1 MSKPFL
7 PWAYSSGL
15 SGISLCTGLVLAVRR
30 DKLEVLYLLAVT
42 ADLRIGE
49 RPGPKWE
56 NVGLERGTLRV

>member
-1 MSKPFL
+1 MM
-7 PWAYSSGL
+7 
-15 SGISLCTGLVLAVRR
+15 VRR
-30 DKLEVLYLLAVT
+30 DRLEVLYLLAVT